1 VVGPRDALRT
11 RRIALRDVNWIGDGA
26 LEEVLEAGR
35 REVYVK
41 VRSTRNPQPAW
52 LTRGGGGVVVEL
64 IDGED
69 GVAPGQACVLYDAPD
84 GQARVL
90 GGGFIKSTLAMTTA
104 ANVVVPET
112 VSANSTT

>member
-1 VVGPRDALRT
+1 M
-11 RRIALRDVNWIGDGA
+11 
-26 LEEVLEAGR
+26 
-35 REVYVK
+35 
-41 VRSTRNPQPAW
+41 
-52 LTRGGGGVVVEL
+52 RGGGGVVIEL

-104 ANVVVPET
+104 ANTAIPEPARAS
-112 VSANSTT
+112 SAS